1 MIRQVSINCIT
12 VFDRRY
18 SYHCVTS
25 CLTLSSIRSFL
36 SIDFTTS
43 LQVCENQCLA
53 SAGLTE
59 QCAGQNNNNN
69 NNNGQQQFDLQEALE
84 CRRLEVNNNNNN
96 NNQNNNN
103 GQQQQNVEYFVG
115 PYCSTN
121 GKNILLGVFMD
132 ETCSYAAPTGTYEKY
147 HYGSSLP
154 YSKTSLISHDCISC
168 KETAE
173 ENNDAAEGDE
183 DNANNENANQA
194 SVKEVCQALYDP
206 AGKCETNLKAD
217 STSGLYYKNTLA
229 CNFIQGLNPWGKT
242 RIAATFVEVTS
253 NITDEVLVGIFAATT
268 VFFGITA
275 CLVHSSMKKKR
286 AVLVRDNYG
295 NYA

>member
-1 MIRQVSINCIT
+1 M
-12 VFDRRY
+12 
-18 SYHCVTS
+18 
-25 CLTLSSIRSFL
+25 
-36 SIDFTTS
+36 
-43 LQVCENQCLA
+43 A
-53 SAGLTE
+53 SAGLSA
-59 QCAGQNNNNN
+59 QCSGQDNN
-69 NNNGQQQFDLQEALE
+69 NNNGQQQFELQEALE
-84 CRRLEVNNNNNN
+84 CRRLEINNNNNNNDDN

-103 GQQQQNVEYFVG
+103 GQQRQNVEYFVG

-121 GKNILLGVFMD
+121 GKSILLGVFMD
-132 ETCSYAAPTGTYEKY
+132 ETCSYAAPSGTYEKY
-147 HYGSSLP
+147 HYGSTLP

-168 KETAE
+168 KQNAE
-173 ENNDAAEGDE
+173 EANND
-183 DNANNENANQA
+183 NNENNANDGNANQV
-194 SVKEVCQALYDP
+194 SVKEVCQALYEP

-217 STSGLYYKNTLA
+217 STTGLYYKNTLA
-229 CNFIQGLNPWGKT
+229 CSFIQGLNPWGKT
-242 RIAATFVEVTS
+242 RIAATFAEVTS

>member
-1 MIRQVSINCIT
+1 M
-12 VFDRRY
+12 
-18 SYHCVTS
+18 
-25 CLTLSSIRSFL
+25 
-36 SIDFTTS
+36 
-43 LQVCENQCLA
+43 QVCENQCLA
-53 SAGLTE
+53 SAGLSA
-59 QCAGQNNNNN
+59 QCAGQDNGNNN

-84 CRRLEVNNNNNN
+84 CRRLEINNNNNN

-132 ETCSYAAPTGTYEKY
+132 ETCSYAAPSGTYEKY
-147 HYGSSLP
+147 HYGASLP
-154 YSKTSLISHDCISC
+154 YAKSSLISHDCISC
-168 KETAE
+168 KDTAE
-173 ENNDAAEGDE
+173 EEENNNAEEGDAN
-183 DNANNENANQA
+183 NANYQNNANQA
-194 SVKEVCQALYDP
+194 TVKEVCQALYEP

-217 STSGLYYKNTLA
+217 STTGLYYKNTRA
-229 CNFIQGLNPWGKT
+229 CQFIQGLNPWGKT

-253 NITDEVLVGIFAATT
+253 SITDEVLVGIFAATT
-268 VFFGITA
+268 LFFGVTA
-275 CLVHSSMKKKR
+275 CLVHSSMKKKQ